1 MKVIICLASFI
12 AVASASH
19 LAAPIAGP
27 AVAAVSTGASSQYRS
42 QNSAGQY
49 SFGYDESGATGG
61 SFRHEKSDLP
71 GTVQGSYGLRTADG
85 RLRVVSYQADALGYR
100 ANIQTNEPGVE
111 PKDPAATLINKAP
124 VAVAA
129 PVPVAVAAPAP
140 VAYAA
145 PAPVAYAAPAPIAA
159 PAPLALPAYGPA
171 PLAAP
176 APIYAAPALAAPIP
190 SAFSY
195 NSVVSHLAGPVALPA
210 YGPAPL
216 AAPLRAY

>member
-1 MKVIICLASFI
+1 
-12 AVASASH
+12 
-19 LAAPIAGP
+19 
-27 AVAAVSTGASSQYRS
+27 VSTGASSQYRS

-49 SFGYDESGATGG
+49 AFGYDESGATGG

-129 PVPVAVAAPAP
+129 PAPVPVAAPAPVAVAAPAP
-140 VAYAA
+140 VAVAA
-145 PAPVAYAAPAPIAA
+145 PAPVAV
-159 PAPLALPAYGPA
+159 PAYAPA

-176 APIYAAPALAAPIP
+176 VYAAPAVAAPVP

-210 YGPAPL
+210 YAPAPL
-216 AAPLRAY
+216 AAPVRAY